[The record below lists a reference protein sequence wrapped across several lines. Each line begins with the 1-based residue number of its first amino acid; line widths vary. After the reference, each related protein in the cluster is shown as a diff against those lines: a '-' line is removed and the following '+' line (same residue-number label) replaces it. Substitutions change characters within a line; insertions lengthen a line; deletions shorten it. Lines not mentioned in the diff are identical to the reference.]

1 MISRREQGELLQYL
15 KVLSDENRL
24 KMLVLL
30 SKGEHRV
37 SDLAAALEITEP
49 TASHHLVK
57 LRSVGLVNLRIAGNQ
72 HFSRVNP
79 ARLRRFKQ
87 LAADIEN
94 VDTSAP
100 MPNDLAWVDELNLEL
115 SAEDRKVFKD
125 YTDEGRLLQIP
136 AKQKKLLVIL
146 RWLVTRFEPGVK
158 YTEKEVNAI
167 ISPIH
172 EDYASLRR
180 NLIEFGFLRRERA
193 GTTYWVTPEDEQV

>member
-1 MISRREQGELLQYL
+1 MISRREQDELLQYM

-30 SKGEHRV
+30 NQGEQRV

-57 LRSVGLVNLRIAGNQ
+57 LRSVGLVNLRVSGNQ

-79 ARLRRFKQ
+79 TRLRRFKQ
-87 LAADIEN
+87 LAAEIEN

-100 MPNDLAWVDELNLEL
+100 EPDDLSWVDELNIEV
-115 SAEDRKVFKD
+115 SAEDRRVFKD

-146 RWLVTRFEPGVK
+146 RWLATRFEPGVK

-167 ISPIH
+167 ITPIN
-172 EDYASLRR
+172 EDFATLRR

-193 GTTYWVTPEDEQV
+193 GTTYWLTPENEDV